1 MTKRITK
8 RSKRLLT
15 FRKKEQIDNWAALG
29 SDSRGCFLC
38 LSMNYPSKV
47 AAVSRII
54 RIFASKIGTI
64 IKTTEDMTVILS
76 IVALVVIAL
85 IGWGIAEAKSK
96 MNYVNND
103 DEQAV
108 LQRNEEQL
116 RQNGYTELNIK
127 DVIRTI
133 ATTGYSAV

>member
-1 MTKRITK
+1 
-8 RSKRLLT
+8 
-15 FRKKEQIDNWAALG
+15 
-29 SDSRGCFLC
+29 
-38 LSMNYPSKV
+38 
-47 AAVSRII
+47 
-54 RIFASKIGTI
+54 
-64 IKTTEDMTVILS
+64 MTVIIS

-85 IGWGIAEAKSK
+85 IGWGIAEGKSK

-103 DEQAV
+103 EEKAV

>member
-1 MTKRITK
+1 M
-8 RSKRLLT
+8 S
-15 FRKKEQIDNWAALG
+15 LG
-29 SDSRGCFLC
+29 ELSVQSCGGLQNYSYLC
-38 LSMNYPSKV
+38 
-47 AAVSRII
+47 R
-54 RIFASKIGTI
+54 KIGTI
-64 IKTTEDMTVILS
+64 IKTTEVMTVIIS

-85 IGWGIAEAKSK
+85 IGWGIAEGKSK

-103 DEQAV
+103 EEKAV

>member
-1 MTKRITK
+1 
-8 RSKRLLT
+8 
-15 FRKKEQIDNWAALG
+15 
-29 SDSRGCFLC
+29 
-38 LSMNYPSKV
+38 MNYPSKV

-54 RIFASKIGTI
+54 RIFACKIGTI

-116 RQNGYTELNIK
+116 RQNGYAELNIK